1 VAMGGRIKNNERPK
15 RLPLPIIGR
24 IKCGLKSDRGYPM
37 STDYFV
43 ATGKYSRLFDEAY
56 GAKPDVIQIVF
67 PSDDAD
73 MVCREEYEFRDEA
86 GKLVASGD
94 GETFKVWST
103 KTSTYAVFTTEQ
115 YPDIMDMV
123 SSRHPKCQW
132 KVTLTL
138 NFIIPKIRG
147 VMGVWQ
153 FQTKGVASTIP
164 QIRDYFDEFYEQ
176 QGKVSGVIFD
186 LSVIM
191 AKSQKPGQSSKYPV
205 VSLIANESRENLEM
219 AQECRK
225 PIMIGE

>member
-1 VAMGGRIKNNERPK
+1 MGGRIKNGERGK
-15 RLPLPIIGR
+15 RLPFPIIGHV
-24 IKCGLKSDRGYPM
+24 KCGVKSDRGYPM
-37 STDYFV
+37 SVDYFV
-43 ATGKYSRLFDEAY
+43 ATGKYERLFREAY
-56 GAKPDVIQIVF
+56 GEKPDVIQIVF

-73 MVCREEYEFRDEA
+73 LVCREEYEFRDEA
-86 GKLVASGD
+86 GKLVATGD

-103 KTSTYAVFTTEQ
+103 KTASYTLFTTEQ
-115 YPDIMDMV
+115 YPDIMSMV
-123 SSRHPKCQW
+123 ESRHPKCQW
-132 KVTLTL
+132 RVTLTL

-164 QIRDYFDEFYEQ
+164 QIRDYFDEFYGQ

-186 LSVIM
+186 LSVVM
-191 AKSQKPGQSSKYPV
+191 AKSQKPGQSSRYPV

>member
-1 VAMGGRIKNNERPK
+1 MGGRIKKEEQRK
-15 RLPLPIIGR
+15 RLPFPIIGHV
-24 IKCGLKSDRGYPM
+24 KCGMKSEKGYPM

-43 ATGKYSRLFDEAY
+43 ATGKYGHLFKEAY
-56 GAKPDVIQIVF
+56 GEKPDVIQVVF

-73 MVCREEYEFRDEA
+73 LVCREEYEFRDAA
-86 GKLVASGD
+86 GKLVATGD
-94 GETFKVWST
+94 GETFKVWSN
-103 KTSTYAVFTTEQ
+103 KTSSYAVFTTEQ
-115 YPDIMDMV
+115 YPDIMSMV
-123 SSRHPKCQW
+123 EGRYPKCEW

-164 QIRDYFDEFYEQ
+164 QIRDYFDAFLEQ

-191 AKSQKPGQSSKYPV
+191 AKSQKPGQSSRYPV

-219 AQECRK
+219 ANECRK
-225 PIMIGE
+225 PIMIEQ